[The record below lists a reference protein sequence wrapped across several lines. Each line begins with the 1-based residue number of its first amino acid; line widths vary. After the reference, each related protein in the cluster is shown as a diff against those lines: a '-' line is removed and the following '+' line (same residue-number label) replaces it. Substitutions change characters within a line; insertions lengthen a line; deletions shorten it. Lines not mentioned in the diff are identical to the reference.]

1 MCKWEARERDR
12 DADNLSRLIYF
23 SVSFWQLSR
32 QQQLKRGENVDKI
45 KEKAEKKYNWKKWRC
60 RCSAEMNVFL
70 YSHRFVHTLHSY
82 YCTSGPDSGKT
93 PFIVYGFFSV
103 FYLDVENSGKL
114 FDVTKIFHFKT
125 PEITES
131 QYCAF
136 IFTKDY
142 SPPATAL

>member
-12 DADNLSRLIYF
+12 NADNLSRLIYF
-23 SVSFWQLSR
+23 SVSFRQLSR
-32 QQQLKRGENVDKI
+32 QQQLKRGENVDKR

-93 PFIVYGFFSV
+93 PFIVYGFFFSFLFRCGKFWETFWCYKNISLQNTWNNRKSV
-103 FYLDVENSGKL
+103 LCIYL
-114 FDVTKIFHFKT
+114 
-125 PEITES
+125 
-131 QYCAF
+131 Y
-136 IFTKDY
+136 
-142 SPPATAL
+142 